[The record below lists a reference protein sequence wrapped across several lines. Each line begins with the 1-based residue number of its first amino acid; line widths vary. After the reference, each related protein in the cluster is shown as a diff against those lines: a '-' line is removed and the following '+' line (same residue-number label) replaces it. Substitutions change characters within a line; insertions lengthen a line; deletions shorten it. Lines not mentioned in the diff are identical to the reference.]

1 MMGMMKPVRPL
12 PLHQIAAFDAAARHR
27 SFSVA
32 ACELNVQQPAVSRQV
47 ALLEDWLGVRLF
59 LRTKPRL
66 TLTPDGEMLAAA
78 IGEGMQAMRN
88 GIDALTVGQRQDV
101 VVVNVALGFASLFL
115 LPRLGEFQARH
126 PDVQVEIMTRD
137 QNMDFDPSRCDIAV
151 MFGETG
157 LPGHECRR
165 IFDEELVPVCV
176 PNVLPNGPL
185 TLDALA
191 QSRLLHMSNPNH
203 ASDWSRYFRGTGLN
217 VPEPR
222 PMDRLYSYMVLL
234 RAIQNGT
241 GIGLGW
247 RHMVDDMID
256 AGTLVVACER
266 VVRTKRGYHCCLMP
280 TAENR
285 PGARVFFD
293 WLSGSAVC

>member
-1 MMGMMKPVRPL
+1 MKPSRPL

-32 ACELNVQQPAVSRQV
+32 ARELNVQQPAVSRQV
-47 ALLEDWLGVRLF
+47 ALLEDWVGVRLF

-66 TLTPDGEMLAAA
+66 TLTPAGESLAAA
-78 IGEGMQAMRN
+78 ISEGMLAMRN
-88 GIDALTVGQRQDV
+88 GIDALSARQRQDV
-101 VVVNVALGFASLFL
+101 VVVNVALGFASLYL
-115 LPRLGEFQARH
+115 LPRMGAFQAQH
-126 PDVQVEIMTRD
+126 PDIQVEFLTRD
-137 QNMDFDPSRCDIAV
+137 QNMDFDPARCDIAV
-151 MFGETG
+151 VFGETG
-157 LPGHECRR
+157 LSGRECRR

-176 PNVLPNGPL
+176 PNFLSGGPL
-185 TLDALA
+185 TLEALA

-203 ASDWSRYFRGTGLN
+203 ASDWSRYFRGTGLT

-247 RHMVDDMID
+247 RHMVDDMIE

-266 VVRTKRGYHCCLMP
+266 VIRTKRGYHCCLMP
-280 TAENR
+280 SADHKPE
-285 PGARVFFD
+285 ARVFFD
-293 WLSGSAVC
+293 WLSQGEGC

>member
-1 MMGMMKPVRPL
+1 MKPSRPL

-32 ACELNVQQPAVSRQV
+32 ARELNVQQPAVSRQV
-47 ALLEDWLGVRLF
+47 ALLEDWVGVRLF

-66 TLTPDGEMLAAA
+66 TLTPAGESLAAA
-78 IGEGMQAMRN
+78 IGEGMLAIRN
-88 GIDALTVGQRQDV
+88 GLDALSARKRQDV
-101 VVVNVALGFASLFL
+101 VVVNVALGFASLYL
-115 LPRLGEFQARH
+115 LPRMGEFQVQH
-126 PDVQVEIMTRD
+126 PDIQVEFLTRD
-137 QNMDFDPSRCDIAV
+137 QNMDFDPARCDIAV
-151 MFGETG
+151 VFGETG
-157 LPGHECRR
+157 LSGRECRR

-176 PNVLPNGPL
+176 PNFLSGGPL
-185 TLDALA
+185 TLEALA

-203 ASDWSRYFRGTGLN
+203 ASDWSRYFRGTGLT
-217 VPEPR
+217 VPEPK

-247 RHMVDDMID
+247 RHMVDDMIE

-266 VVRTKRGYHCCLMP
+266 VIRTKRGYHCCLMP
-280 TAENR
+280 SADHKPE
-285 PGARVFFD
+285 ARVFFD
-293 WLSGSAVC
+293 WLSQGDGC

>member
-1 MMGMMKPVRPL
+1 MMKPSRPL

-32 ACELNVQQPAVSRQV
+32 ARELNVQQPAVSRQV
-47 ALLEDWLGVRLF
+47 ALLEDWVGVRLF

-66 TLTPDGEMLAAA
+66 TLTPAGESLAAA
-78 IGEGMQAMRN
+78 IGEGMLAIRN
-88 GIDALTVGQRQDV
+88 GLDALSARKRQDV
-101 VVVNVALGFASLFL
+101 VVVNVALGFASLYL
-115 LPRLGEFQARH
+115 LPRMGEFQVQH
-126 PDVQVEIMTRD
+126 PDIQVEFLTRD
-137 QNMDFDPSRCDIAV
+137 QNMDFDPARCDIAV
-151 MFGETG
+151 VFGETG
-157 LPGHECRR
+157 LSGRECRR

-176 PNVLPNGPL
+176 PNFLSGGPL
-185 TLDALA
+185 TLEALA

-203 ASDWSRYFRGTGLN
+203 ASDWSRYFRGTGLT
-217 VPEPR
+217 VPEPK

-247 RHMVDDMID
+247 RHMVDDMIE

-266 VVRTKRGYHCCLMP
+266 VIRTKRGYHCCLMP
-280 TAENR
+280 SADHKPE
-285 PGARVFFD
+285 ARVFFD
-293 WLSGSAVC
+293 WLSQGDGC